1 MIMFKMLKNSILRL
15 LFAVGFTI
23 VFTSQ
28 LLSAE
33 AITVVEEFFDFGH
46 VGIEYKLFHKFKV
59 INTGLKRVKIDSI
72 NVPCDCSAVRYE
84 KEWMERGDTLD
95 FILTF
100 DTKDFYGPVN
110 RRFKIYLSVP
120 QKKTISL
127 IYLANVGQWA
137 NGLRPNPFSVFF
149 LPTHEKKTVKIP
161 NKFFDKISLELER
174 QYDNSFTVEVIKD
187 EAEKGEMLE
196 ISLSPNPELGKGTYL
211 SNFTVKV
218 TIGENEEPTLL
229 TIPVKIARF

>member
-1 MIMFKMLKNSILRL
+1 MYEILKNSKLRL
-15 LFAVGFTI
+15 LFAIGFTLAI
-23 VFTSQ
+23 TSQ

-33 AITVVEEFFDFGH
+33 AVTVVEEFFDFGH

-59 INTGLKRVKIDSI
+59 INSGVKRIKIDSI
-72 NVPCDCSAVRYE
+72 DVPCDCSAVRYE
-84 KEWMERGDTLD
+84 KVWMEKGDTLD

-110 RRFKIYLSVP
+110 RKFKIYVSVP
-120 QKKTISL
+120 EKKTISL
-127 IYLANVGQWA
+127 IYLANVGQWM
-137 NGLRPNPFSVFF
+137 NGLKPNPFSIFF
-149 LPTHEKKTVKIP
+149 LPTHKKKTVKIP
-161 NKFFDKISLELER
+161 NKFFNKISLELER
-174 QYDNSFTVEVIKD
+174 QYDNSFTVEVIKA

-196 ISLSPNPELGKGTYL
+196 LSLSPNPELGKGTYL

-218 TIGENEEPTLL
+218 TVGENEESTLL

>member
-1 MIMFKMLKNSILRL
+1 MIMYKFLNNSKFRL
-15 LFAVGFTI
+15 LFAIGFTLTI
-23 VFTSQ
+23 TNQ
-28 LLSAE
+28 QLSAK
-33 AITVVEEFFDFGH
+33 AVTVVEEFFDFGH

-59 INTGLKRVKIDSI
+59 INTGLKRIKIDSTY
-72 NVPCDCSAVRYE
+72 VSCDCSSVRYE

-100 DTKDFYGPVN
+100 DTRDFYGPVN
-110 RRFKIYLSVP
+110 RKFKIYLSVP
-120 QKKTISL
+120 EKKTINL
-127 IYLANVGQWA
+127 IYLANVGQWS
-137 NGLRPNPFSVFF
+137 NGLQPKPFSVFF
-149 LPTHEKKTVKIP
+149 LPTHKKKTVKIP

-174 QYDNSFTVEVIKD
+174 QYDNSFTVNIIKA

-196 ISLSPNPELGKGTYL
+196 LSLSPNPELGKGTYL

-218 TIGENEEPTLL
+218 TAGEDAQPTFL

>member
-1 MIMFKMLKNSILRL
+1 LIMYEILKNSKLRL
-15 LFAVGFTI
+15 LFAIGFTLAI
-23 VFTSQ
+23 TSQ

-33 AITVVEEFFDFGH
+33 AVTVVEEFFDFGH

-59 INTGLKRVKIDSI
+59 INSGVKRIKIDSI
-72 NVPCDCSAVRYE
+72 DVPCDCSAVRYE
-84 KEWMERGDTLD
+84 KVWMEKGDTLD

-110 RRFKIYLSVP
+110 RKFKIYVSVP
-120 QKKTISL
+120 EKKTISL
-127 IYLANVGQWA
+127 IYLANVGQWM
-137 NGLRPNPFSVFF
+137 NGLKPNPFSIFF
-149 LPTHEKKTVKIP
+149 LPTHKKKTVKIP
-161 NKFFDKISLELER
+161 NKFFNKISLELER
-174 QYDNSFTVEVIKD
+174 QYDNSFTVEVIKA

-196 ISLSPNPELGKGTYL
+196 LSLSPNPELGKGTYL

-218 TIGENEEPTLL
+218 TAGEDEEPTLL

>member
-1 MIMFKMLKNSILRL
+1 MIMYKMLKNSILRL

-23 VFTSQ
+23 VITSQ

-33 AITVVEEFFDFGH
+33 AVTVVEEFFDFGH

-59 INTGLKRVKIDSI
+59 INTGLKRIKIDSI
-72 NVPCDCSAVRYE
+72 NVPCDCSVVRYE
-84 KEWMERGDTLD
+84 KEWMEKGDTLD

-110 RRFKIYLSVP
+110 RKFKIYLSVP
-120 QKKTISL
+120 EKKTISL
-127 IYLANVGQWA
+127 IYLAHVGQWM
-137 NGLRPNPFSVFF
+137 NGLKPNPFSLFF
-149 LPTHEKKTVKIP
+149 LPTNKKKTIEIA
-161 NKFFDKISLELER
+161 NKYFDKISLELER
-174 QYDNSFTVEVIKD
+174 QYDNSFTVNIIKA

-196 ISLSPNPELGKGTYL
+196 LSLSPNPELGKGTYL
-211 SNFTVKV
+211 SNFTLKV
-218 TIGENEEPTLL
+218 TAGEDEEPTIL